1 VKVARVTGSVAIWC
15 LAAARATIL
24 PCDERRRCNR
34 FRFDDGAYPIGSRSL
49 MVVLAPLE
57 RAAPLHVAVLPS
69 GALVV
74 HPTADDETG
83 DGLSAPARARVVAA
97 FARSAGHGVLDL
109 GTTELDAPLS
119 PALAFLRELGRAFA
133 TRLRA
138 VPDLEERRDDVQAD
152 CPPDERARLA
162 GAAPPMAGGEY
173 VDADWFAARW
183 AELGRAFAEEI
194 RAHRGPVAE
203 WPRAPSLVARRRQGV
218 PAPRREPRRRGA
230 SVRVPRDLRGPGR
243 RGRQGAAPS
252 ARARSKTRRPA
263 ATGKRCSICSCRC
276 SARSS
281 RANG

>member
-1 VKVARVTGSVAIWC
+1 
-15 LAAARATIL
+15 
-24 PCDERRRCNR
+24 
-34 FRFDDGAYPIGSRSL
+34 

-83 DGLSAPARARVVAA
+83 DGLSTAARARVAAA

-138 VPDLEERRDDVQAD
+138 VPDLEERRDDVQVD

-173 VDADWFAARW
+173 VDADWIAACW
-183 AELGRAFAEEI
+183 TELGRAFAEEI

-203 WPRAPSLVARRRQGV
+203 W
-218 PAPRREPRRRGA
+218 
-230 SVRVPRDLRGPGR
+230 LRGPLRAGASTEELAGLVTGR
-243 RGRQGAAPS
+243 WQTRTDRGAEDRLAL
-252 ARARSKTRRPA
+252 RDRSPLIQIGGLKQDPHLEMHTR
-263 ATGKRCSICSCRC
+263 G
-276 SARSS
+276 
-281 RANG
+281 G